1 MSVVFDYMEKISIN
15 FHLFPLATKIQD
27 YSLLKIQTADKING
41 FEAQK
46 DNQVIIDNEKR
57 K

>member
-15 FHLFPLATKIQD
+15 FHPFPLATKIQD